1 MVKQLY
7 SDFDASIVIRS
18 SKGKTFDENSFP
30 YQKLANK
37 HISNYSKAV
46 EEIVIL
52 KHQQKWSNA
61 TLYGVEPSFVKM
73 AKINQHLVDGKAQLK
88 DGEHPLALAGA
99 GLLEKLQAYIGNE
112 EGNYSLLEIYF
123 PRRDAKMK
131 IGSSPFNN
139 KHVRL
144 GAAYNFNRDVNLESV
159 VVPIDFAQ
167 SMLEYGK
174 DISCIYVSV
183 PNETY
188 LLDVQEELQKQLGSN
203 WTVKTQ
209 FEKNELIYKTSKTEK
224 IIVIAILVFVF
235 IIAAFN
241 LMTALV
247 MSMLEKKKD
256 ILTMYSFG
264 ATKNMVFKIFFFN
277 GMMIAL
283 KGIALG
289 LILGYSICLAQI
301 NWGLIHL
308 PNSTNDIFP
317 MQINILDGLLIVCIV
332 LGLSFLSTFV
342 PIKFLL
348 NRLDK

>member
-1 MVKQLY
+1 
-7 SDFDASIVIRS
+7 
-18 SKGKTFDENSFP
+18 
-30 YQKLANK
+30 
-37 HISNYSKAV
+37 
-46 EEIVIL
+46 
-52 KHQQKWSNA
+52 
-61 TLYGVEPSFVKM
+61 
-73 AKINQHLVDGKAQLK
+73 
-88 DGEHPLALAGA
+88 
-99 GLLEKLQAYIGNE
+99 
-112 EGNYSLLEIYF
+112 
-123 PRRDAKMK
+123 
-131 IGSSPFNN
+131 
-139 KHVRL
+139 
-144 GAAYNFNRDVNLESV
+144 
-159 VVPIDFAQ
+159 
-167 SMLEYGK
+167 MLEYGK

-224 IIVIAILVFVF
+224 IIVIAILIFVF

-241 LMTALV
+241 LMTALI

-332 LGLSFLSTFV
+332 LGLSLLSTFV